1 MKKSAQRRRKH
12 CALAVVRLY
21 PYRNAPWKCHGNVPW
36 VFHGFLPIW
45 NHHGLSMEYPW
56 CTLHGHSMDNP
67 WWFHMGKNPWKT
79 HGNTMVS
86 THGYSMEYPWCR
98 HHGIT
103 MALPWVFH
111 GSTMVILWCLHHGYS
126 MVISYGQKPMENSWN
141 LVSLVP

>member
-1 MKKSAQRRRKH
+1 MDNPWNFLSIHYMSCNFHGLSMEQVTPDSMSFPWVFAHMKS
-12 CALAVVRLY
+12 
-21 PYRNAPWKCHGNVPW
+21 PWLVHGIPMVYTPW
-36 VFHGFLPIW
+36 VFHGQSMVISYGQKPMENPW
-45 NHHGLSMEYPW
+45 QYHGVYTMGIHSMEYS
-56 CTLHGHSMDNP
+56 L
-67 WWFHMGKNPWKT
+67 
-79 HGNTMVS
+79 
-86 THGYSMEYPWCR
+86 CR